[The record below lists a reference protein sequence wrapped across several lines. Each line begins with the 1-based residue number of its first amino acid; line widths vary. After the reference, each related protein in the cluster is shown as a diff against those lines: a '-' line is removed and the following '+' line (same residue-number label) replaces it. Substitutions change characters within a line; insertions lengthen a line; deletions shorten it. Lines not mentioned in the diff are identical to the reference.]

1 MDRAV
6 QDQLLGLN
14 RQFYEQ
20 FADDF
25 AETRSSRQPGLGQLL
40 AFLPIGGRW
49 LDVGC
54 GNGRLATLLDTA
66 GREAAYV
73 GVDASARLVEIARR
87 NAASL
92 QRVRAEFRVMDV
104 AIDGWASGWPPAS
117 FDAITLLA
125 FLHHLPGWK
134 ARQELLSTLRL
145 LLVPGG
151 VLALST
157 WQFLNEERL
166 RRKIAPWER
175 VGLEAG
181 QLEPGDYLLDWR
193 RGGYGLRYCHLI
205 DQAEM
210 ESLARSAGLVVRRL
224 FYADGASGALN
235 LFGVLE
241 SPDPGKAINESASW

>member
-6 QDQLLGLN
+6 QDHLLEIN

-20 FADDF
+20 FANEF
-25 AETRSSRQPGLGQLL
+25 AETRSSRQPGLRQLL
-40 AFLPIGGRW
+40 AFLPLGGRW

-54 GNGRLATLLDTA
+54 GNGRLATLLDAT
-66 GREAAYV
+66 GREVAYV
-73 GVDASARLVEIARR
+73 GVDASPRLVEIARR
-87 NAASL
+87 NSGGL
-92 QRVRAEFRVMDV
+92 QRVRAEFQVVDV
-104 AIDGWASGWPPAS
+104 AADGWAAGWRPGF
-117 FDAITLLA
+117 FDVITLLA
-125 FLHHLPGWK
+125 VLHHLPGWD
-134 ARQELLSTLRL
+134 ARRDLLSALRL

-151 VLALST
+151 VLALSA

-166 RRKIAPWER
+166 RRKIVPWQR
-175 VGLEAG
+175 VGLETE

-193 RGGYGLRYCHLI
+193 RGGHGLRYCHLI

-210 ESLARSAGLVVRRL
+210 ESLAHAAGFAVRRL

-241 SPDPGKAINESASW
+241 LPDAGPAITGSASW